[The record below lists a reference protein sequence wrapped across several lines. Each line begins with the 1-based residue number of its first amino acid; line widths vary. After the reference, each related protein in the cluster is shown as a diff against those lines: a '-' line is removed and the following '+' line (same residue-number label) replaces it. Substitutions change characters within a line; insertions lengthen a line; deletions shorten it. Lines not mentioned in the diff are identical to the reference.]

1 MSILEIKNLHA
12 TVETPEGTKEILK
25 GVDLTIKSGETHA
38 IMGPNGSGKS
48 TLAYAVAGHPK
59 YQITQGEVSLDGED
73 VLEMSVDERARAGLF
88 LAMQYPV
95 EVPGVTVSNFLRTAK
110 TAIDGEAPALRTW
123 VKDMKGAMGDLR
135 MDPAFAERNVN
146 EGFSGGEK
154 KRHEILQM
162 QL

>member
-48 TLAYAVAGHPK
+48 TLAYAIAGHPK
-59 YQITQGEVSLDGED
+59 YQITQGELTLDGED
-73 VLEMSVDERARAGLF
+73 VLEMSIDERARAGLF

-110 TAIDGEAPALRTW
+110 TAVDG
-123 VKDMKGAMGDLR
+123 
-135 MDPAFAERNVN
+135 
-146 EGFSGGEK
+146 
-154 KRHEILQM
+154 Q
-162 QL
+162 